1 MWRHAQLLVDYFKDE
16 HRACRDLRKHMAWYL
31 KGFRV
36 EGGLRSQFGMVPPLA
51 ELRTLLD
58 QLVDQPYPE
67 AIGDSPRGRTSHGR
81 AVTLP
86 QGWLDDPEELV
97 SVDGSDSGSG
107 G

>member
-1 MWRHAQLLVDYFKDE
+1 
-16 HRACRDLRKHMAWYL
+16 
-31 KGFRV
+31 
-36 EGGLRSQFGMVPPLA
+36 
-51 ELRTLLD
+51 LLD